1 MQSIDLTGRN
11 GSSGAITIY
20 HTAADFGRY
29 FFGGALLTHSP
40 GHFPPSHR
48 PAGSHPSSR
57 LGKSIQGEALNPLIL
72 INTTYFILPPLPLPI
87 AKGTFETTDPRKHP
101 EQNIHT

>member
-29 FFGGALLTHSP
+29 FFRRRFIDPQPRALSSLTQTRGFTS
-40 GHFPPSHR
+40 F
-48 PAGSHPSSR
+48 
-57 LGKSIQGEALNPLIL
+57 
-72 INTTYFILPPLPLPI
+72 LPPGEIDTGGGP
-87 AKGTFETTDPRKHP
+87 KSFNFNKY
-101 EQNIHT
+101 NIFHSTSSPAPHRQGNF